1 MSNTP
6 EKTSIR
12 RRALVPKEECP
23 MALAAELLGDRWTLL
38 ILREAFYGVQRYDDM
53 RSDLG
58 APRSMLTN
66 RLAKLV
72 DLGLMARRPYQE
84 PGERVRYAYV
94 LTPAGG
100 DLATTFI
107 ALTQWGE
114 KHVLRER
121 APVEALE
128 HATGQS
134 LRAELVNEQGDVVD
148 ARNAVLARRQNKP

>member
-1 MSNTP
+1 MSNTSL
-6 EKTSIR
+6 ETSIR
-12 RRALVPKEECP
+12 RRALVPKEACP
-23 MALAAELLGDRWTLL
+23 MALASEILGDRWTLL

-72 DLGLMARRPYQE
+72 DLGIMTRRAYQE

-94 LTPAGG
+94 LTKTGG
-100 DLATTFI
+100 DLATTFV

-114 KHVLRER
+114 EHVLGKR
-121 APVEALE
+121 APVETVE
-128 HATGQS
+128 RSTGGR
-134 LRAELVNEQGDVVD
+134 LRAELINEKGEVVD
-148 ARNAVLARRQNKP
+148 ANRAVLTKRAD